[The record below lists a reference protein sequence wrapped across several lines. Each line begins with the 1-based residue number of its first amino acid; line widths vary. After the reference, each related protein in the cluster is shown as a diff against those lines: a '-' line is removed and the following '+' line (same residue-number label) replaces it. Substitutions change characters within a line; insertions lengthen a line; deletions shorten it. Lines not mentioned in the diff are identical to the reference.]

1 MPGPVRCRPVTVRPR
16 ARADPGFLISVRHTG
31 YKLKVRWYTRLDEDN
46 CFARR
51 LLIPAQA
58 SD

>member
-1 MPGPVRCRPVTVRPR
+1 V
-16 ARADPGFLISVRHTG
+16 DPGFLISVRHTG

-46 CFARR
+46 CFGRR